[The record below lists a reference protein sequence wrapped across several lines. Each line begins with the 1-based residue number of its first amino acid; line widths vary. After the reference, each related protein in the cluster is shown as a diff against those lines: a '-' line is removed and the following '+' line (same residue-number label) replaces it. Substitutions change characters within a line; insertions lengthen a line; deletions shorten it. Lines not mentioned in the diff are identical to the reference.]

1 MKDALRNT
9 GACRAYASL
18 PKHRMFNI
26 RKQSVFYCLHSKA
39 VCLRLL
45 CKAFCIIVDQKMQC
59 LVKLLETPQADK
71 VKING
76 IHAWV
81 NPNTGEHLN

>member
-1 MKDALRNT
+1 MLSGILEHT
-9 GACRAYASL
+9 GFML
-18 PKHRMFNI
+18 PHQNAGMFNI
-26 RKQSVFYCLHSKA
+26 RKQSVFQSLHSKG

-45 CKAFCIIVDQKMQC
+45 WKAFCTIEDQITQY

-76 IHAWV
+76 IHTRI
-81 NPNTGEHLN
+81 NPNTGEYLN